1 VAASTASRTITIGL
15 PQAVFGTPGPG
26 WPFAARNAAPPA
38 LGYALS
44 MNRVVTS
51 TTLPQSVAEHLRNL
65 IHRGELGPGDR
76 LPPERDLAVQLGI
89 ARISLR
95 EGIKILRDSG
105 YLEVRRGNKGGVF
118 VTELTKPLAQWR
130 RRLREQTK
138 EIDDIIDYRIALESY
153 AATLAARRRT
163 PADLSE
169 MRRAIRDIARGGSR
183 AAFRVA
189 DSQFHASVA
198 RAASNVRLENSI
210 HYTRGELFSPHDLLD
225 YAEPVEE
232 SRLDHQAIY
241 DAIRQRQVDL
251 AAGRMRDHIE
261 RTRDQLR
268 VIVFGDEEQVRS
280 RPVAGHAVAG
290 KSEF

>member
-1 VAASTASRTITIGL
+1 MS
-15 PQAVFGTPGPG
+15 
-26 WPFAARNAAPPA
+26 
-38 LGYALS
+38 
-44 MNRVVTS
+44 RVVTS
-51 TTLPQSVAEHLRNL
+51 TTLPQGVAEHLRNL

-76 LPPERDLAVQLGI
+76 LPPERDLAVQFGV

-118 VTELTKPLAQWR
+118 VTALTKPLAQWR
-130 RRLREQTK
+130 ARLREQAN

-163 PADLSE
+163 PADLAV
-169 MRRAIRDIARGGSR
+169 MRRAIREIARAGSR

-189 DSQFHASVA
+189 DCQFHASVA

-232 SRLDHQAIY
+232 SRIDHQAIY
-241 DAIRQRQVDL
+241 DAIKERQVQ
-251 AAGRMRDHIE
+251 AAARRMRDHIE
-261 RTRDQLR
+261 RTREQLH
-268 VIVFGDEEQVRS
+268 VIVFGDPEPRLE
-280 RPVAGHAVAG
+280 PAEAGRDEVMTGLVAG
-290 KSEF
+290 KSGR